1 MGAGAFH
8 GRVRDGIGCRHP
20 AIATR
25 SSNTPKLPRRAA
37 RKGVRFRFI
46 ASPQEREACVLF
58 SQPAAARM
66 TAVQDGGDLEPVG
79 RLGPVSS
86 ERYRPYTSGLST

>member
-25 SSNTPKLPRRAA
+25 SSNTPARLTAKTGCQVLDFVCAEFAA
-37 RKGVRFRFI
+37 CHSEDDCCAGWAI
-46 ASPQEREACVLF
+46 SSL
-58 SQPAAARM
+58 S
-66 TAVQDGGDLEPVG
+66 GD
-79 RLGPVSS
+79 
-86 ERYRPYTSGLST
+86 

>member
-25 SSNTPKLPRRAA
+25 SSNTPGFASRRNE
-37 RKGVRFRFI
+37 GVRFWFAAIRGAAKI
-46 ASPQEREACVLF
+46 AMC
-58 SQPAAARM
+58 AASAAWRTARM
-66 TAVQDGGDLEPVG
+66 TAVQDG
-79 RLGPVSS
+79 
-86 ERYRPYTSGLST
+86 